1 MSDPHKH
8 YFHFDN
14 SLGNNPILTQYFT
27 LWQVGDLFL
36 APNEFVPEHKQDFF
50 EITFIE
56 RGNGNISVGGNDV
69 FCTKNDLQF
78 SFENEL
84 HTLRAATDSPFLFF
98 YIALAPTPNTICE
111 TIVSALQ
118 KHCKENGCIISFPDI
133 FEPVKNLLSEFY
145 NKSVF
150 YEERIEALIVNILI
164 SLYRKIVTKTTEK
177 QIENPVQKGELIY
190 NIINYINSRQNTLVT
205 LKEISENFFYNY
217 DYISRSFKDVMQI
230 SLREYLY
237 DMRLNFAAQLLA
249 SSDKSI
255 TEIAESIGYSCI
267 HSFSRS
273 FKAKFGISPEKYRA
287 ENANKE

>member
-1 MSDPHKH
+1 M
-8 YFHFDN
+8 
-14 SLGNNPILTQYFT
+14 
-27 LWQVGDLFL
+27 
-36 APNEFVPEHKQDFF
+36 
-50 EITFIE
+50 
-56 RGNGNISVGGNDV
+56 
-69 FCTKNDLQF
+69 
-78 SFENEL
+78 
-84 HTLRAATDSPFLFF
+84 
-98 YIALAPTPNTICE
+98 
-111 TIVSALQ
+111 
-118 KHCKENGCIISFPDI
+118 
-133 FEPVKNLLSEFY
+133 
-145 NKSVF
+145 
-150 YEERIEALIVNILI
+150 
-164 SLYRKIVTKTTEK
+164 
-177 QIENPVQKGELIY
+177 QKGELIY